1 MKTAFSPMV
10 GRTRFELVTNGLKAR
25 YAFRARSVSPLCTVR
40 TDGLKQRFS
49 PALCQILPTSDRTD
63 IFSALSAP

>member
-1 MKTAFSPMV
+1 
-10 GRTRFELVTNGLKAR
+10 VTNGLKVR
-25 YAFRARSVSPLCTVR
+25 YAISAKFVSPLCASR
-40 TDGLKQRFS
+40 IDGLKRRFS